1 MSIQDEINRLD
12 AGISDAKSAIAE
24 KGVEVPEGTRADGLG
39 ALIRSIASGSPVEIR
54 EFWRQESGN
63 NYIAFYAVSL
73 GSIVCY
79 YCVISALDGLSGTT
93 TTDDGYLTDLREYGE
108 QFVPD
113 VTLDGSPAT
122 MDNFNATFLARTGL
136 NHDIYIRLSFLYV
149 PDLGMNG
156 TDIEIKVP
164 SSDLSFIATPG
175 VVFLGMCK
183 SQEAQPSTLAA
194 RASAPTPDVDPAQI
208 YDALYPVGSI
218 KMWYDNADH
227 STFLG
232 FKWER
237 CLAGRAPVGINPSE
251 AEFASIGQTGG
262 EKTHALTTAEIPP
275 YSSHGFSA
283 VESSRNPRIESFNGN
298 GQPHNN
304 LQPYEVIAPWRR
316 IS

>member
-1 MSIQDEINRLD
+1 MAINKIVYDGDTLIDLTGDTVTPETLAEGATAHNKSGEQIIGTMVGGSPTEIVRFWRCEDGQNYLELWAVAQ
-12 AGISDAKSAIAE
+12 AGIVWYYAVICGLGGLKDSYT
-24 KGVEVPEGTRADGLG
+24 GADGTLTD
-39 ALIRSIASGSPVEIR
+39 LK
-54 EFWRQESGN
+54 
-63 NYIAFYAVSL
+63 SL
-73 GSIVCY
+73 GSQ
-79 YCVISALDGLSGTT
+79 
-93 TTDDGYLTDLREYGE
+93 YL
-108 QFVPD
+108 PA
-113 VTLDGSPAT
+113 VTLDGSTPAA
-122 MDNFNATFLARTGL
+122 DNYNATFIASGGNNASIRVRLTLL
-136 NHDIYIRLSFLYV
+136 NMAGSA
-149 PDLGMNG
+149 M
-156 TDIEIKVP
+156 TDISINTNGDNTSYLV
-164 SSDLSFIATPG
+164 TPG
-175 VVFLGMCK
+175 VICLGMCK
-183 SQEAQPSTLAA
+183 NQEAQPSTLAV
-194 RASAPTPDVDPAQI
+194 RASASTPDVDPTQI
-208 YDALYPVGSI
+208 YEALYPVGSI

>member
-1 MSIQDEINRLD
+1 MSIQEEINRLN

-39 ALIRSIASGSPVEIR
+39 ALIRSISSGGPVEIKQ
-54 EFWRQESGN
+54 FWKYENGQN
-63 NYIAFYAVSL
+63 IIDMFAVSF
-73 GSIVCY
+73 GGVVCY
-79 YCVISALDGLSGTT
+79 YCVISAMDGLPKSI

-108 QFVPD
+108 QFVPAA
-113 VTLDGSPAT
+113 TLDGTPAA
-122 MDNFNATFLARTGL
+122 MDNFNATFLAQTGL
-136 NHDIYIRLSFLYV
+136 DHDTSIRLSFLYQ
-149 PDLGMNG
+149 LGLET
-156 TDIEIKVP
+156 TDIEIK
-164 SSDLSFIATPG
+164 SSGNDLSFVVTPG
-175 VVFLGMCK
+175 VIFLGMCK

-275 YSSHGFSA
+275 YSSQGFSA